1 MSRVSELNLPPEEI
15 YKQIFGTRKNVEHI
29 ILWMLKNNEVVE
41 WADFL
46 EEPINIPQ
54 STLSNYLKSLYLEG
68 YLEKKKGVNIR
79 SPLKGSIGSMNY
91 QKQRKEQ
98 ED

>member
-15 YKQIFGTRKNVEHI
+15 YKQIFGSRKNVEHI

-46 EEPINIPQ
+46 EDPISIPQ
-54 STLSNYLKSLYLEG
+54 STLSNHLNELQIEGFIKKVKRLE
-68 YLEKKKGVNIR
+68 L
-79 SPLKGSIGSMNY
+79 LKG
-91 QKQRKEQ
+91 QRSKRRVLA
-98 ED
+98 